1 MAKKA
6 TTSVNEENE
15 KTLLT
20 DETKEKPVRTEVKKQ
35 TKPKD
40 VTVNETADQT
50 KDTSAKKKVKAMEK
64 EVSEPLPL
72 PETEVKTEDNTE
84 KEEIKAINLDN
95 PEDEENTKLKVA
107 EEKRKI
113 KKLKKVKDESEVE
126 RFNPDI
132 KEGLTEE
139 QVQKHIDDG
148 QINIVRETN
157 ERTYLQIILSNV
169 FTFFNTLCFIIAGI
183 LLTIYIEKGILK
195 DNITNMM
202 FLVIIFC
209 NTLIGI
215 IQEIKAKMI
224 INKIKLMTS
233 PTATVL
239 RNGQEIEIPI
249 TDIVLDDI
257 IILTTGKQIPADC
270 IMVEGEIEANESLLT
285 GESVPLKKKKGAELY
300 SGSFVVSGKA
310 KARVEK
316 VGDKCYNAKLAA
328 KAKKYKKPNSELLK
342 SMKIITR
349 VVGIIIIPLAL
360 LTLYDLANSYDTLSG
375 LQIFS
380 SDWLNAV
387 WASLPEIMGRLAA
400 SMIGMI
406 PAGMFLLTSMALAV
420 GVIKLARKKTLVHD
434 LYSIEMLARTDVLCL
449 DKTGTITDGTMEV
462 KSIIQLDLNYIS
474 SMNDIIGSM
483 LTALKDNNQTTLA
496 LANHFGYKKEYSPKQ
511 IIPFSSSRKFS
522 AVTFRNG
529 ETYMYGAP
537 EFVLKTKNP
546 EIEKQ
551 VKIQTKKG
559 FRVLLFARVE
569 GEIENDKISNERHP
583 ICLIIIEDHVRP
595 DAEKT
600 IQWFKDNN
608 VGIKVISGDNPMTVS
623 EISHKV
629 GVENSNM
636 YISLEGLTEQ
646 QVIDAVEHY
655 TVFGRVTPEQKAIIV
670 KALKNNGHKVAMT
683 GDGVNDILALREAD
697 CSIAMA
703 SGSEAARNVSN
714 LVLLDNNFNSMPS
727 VVAEGRRVVNN
738 VQNSASIFLVKTL
751 FTILMVLFYLALP
764 GECFPFQPRN
774 FLLIELFMSG
784 LPTFFLALQPNSEI
798 IKGNFLANLIARVIP
813 GGLTMA
819 INIVICYILNFL
831 ITGIPGLNSDTTYF
845 MAMCCLVITFTGMVI
860 LYTTCKPINFYRGVL
875 LIFDFIALF
884 VTMFALPK
892 LINFQLGFTPFNL
905 GDISQLIYFLLTILV
920 ILLSVF
926 IYNTLLKISLKV
938 RDNIMN

>member
-1 MAKKA
+1 MAKKT

-64 EVSEPLPL
+64 EVSESLPL

-113 KKLKKVKDESEVE
+113 KKLKKIKDESEVE

-406 PAGMFLLTSMALAV
+406 PAGMFLLTIQYRNACKNRCAL
-420 GVIKLARKKTLVHD
+420 
-434 LYSIEMLARTDVLCL
+434 
-449 DKTGTITDGTMEV
+449 
-462 KSIIQLDLNYIS
+462 
-474 SMNDIIGSM
+474 
-483 LTALKDNNQTTLA
+483 
-496 LANHFGYKKEYSPKQ
+496 
-511 IIPFSSSRKFS
+511 
-522 AVTFRNG
+522 
-529 ETYMYGAP
+529 
-537 EFVLKTKNP
+537 
-546 EIEKQ
+546 
-551 VKIQTKKG
+551 
-559 FRVLLFARVE
+559 
-569 GEIENDKISNERHP
+569 
-583 ICLIIIEDHVRP
+583 
-595 DAEKT
+595 
-600 IQWFKDNN
+600 
-608 VGIKVISGDNPMTVS
+608 SG
-623 EISHKV
+623 
-629 GVENSNM
+629 
-636 YISLEGLTEQ
+636 
-646 QVIDAVEHY
+646 
-655 TVFGRVTPEQKAIIV
+655 
-670 KALKNNGHKVAMT
+670 
-683 GDGVNDILALREAD
+683 
-697 CSIAMA
+697 
-703 SGSEAARNVSN
+703 
-714 LVLLDNNFNSMPS
+714 
-727 VVAEGRRVVNN
+727 
-738 VQNSASIFLVKTL
+738 
-751 FTILMVLFYLALP
+751 
-764 GECFPFQPRN
+764 
-774 FLLIELFMSG
+774 
-784 LPTFFLALQPNSEI
+784 
-798 IKGNFLANLIARVIP
+798 
-813 GGLTMA
+813 
-819 INIVICYILNFL
+819 
-831 ITGIPGLNSDTTYF
+831 
-845 MAMCCLVITFTGMVI
+845 
-860 LYTTCKPINFYRGVL
+860 
-875 LIFDFIALF
+875 
-884 VTMFALPK
+884 
-892 LINFQLGFTPFNL
+892 
-905 GDISQLIYFLLTILV
+905 
-920 ILLSVF
+920 
-926 IYNTLLKISLKV
+926 
-938 RDNIMN
+938 